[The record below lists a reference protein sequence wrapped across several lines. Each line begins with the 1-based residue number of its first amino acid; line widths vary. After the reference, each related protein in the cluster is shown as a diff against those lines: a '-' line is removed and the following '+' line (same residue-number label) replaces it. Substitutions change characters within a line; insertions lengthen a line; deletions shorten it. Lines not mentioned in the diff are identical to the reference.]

1 MNSEFYADV
10 IEAGGLAA
18 ALEQSAA
25 GLGIPLILVA
35 GRKEI
40 ADSVGIATT
49 AAGRLPLLVFPRTDA
64 RGFRLVGRS
73 REVDILTGE
82 ARDLA
87 DVVEAG
93 AAWAAGTAVPEMRD
107 GLPFL
112 QFDALAEAHERGPEA
127 AVAAQWGRLKE
138 KAAGTASFP
147 EFGRLVE
154 AAYAEPRLRQLFPFT
169 SHWTVAFSSCTARP
183 YHDEIAIAP
192 QYGGGPY
199 LVLRHP
205 NTGMLGE
212 AATVEEAVALALAH
226 LPESAG
232 PAVAGFTGRAV

>member
-10 IEAGGLAA
+10 IEAGGLTN
-18 ALEQSAA
+18 ALEQTAA
-25 GLGIPLILVA
+25 SLDISLILVP
-35 GRKEI
+35 GRKKV
-40 ADSVGIATT
+40 ADSVGIAST
-49 AAGRLPLLVFPRTDA
+49 APGRLPLLVFVRADT

-82 ARDLA
+82 TRELG

-93 AAWAAGTAVPEMRD
+93 AAWAAGTPVPVMRD
-107 GLPFL
+107 VQPFL
-112 QFDALAEAHERGPEA
+112 QIDVLAEAHELGPEA
-127 AVAAQWGRLKE
+127 AVAAQWERLKE
-138 KAAGTASFP
+138 KAADTPAFP

-169 SHWTVAFSSCTARP
+169 SHWTVAFSSCTDRP

-205 NTGMLGE
+205 NSGMLGE

-226 LPESAG
+226 LPESSG
-232 PAVAGFTGRAV
+232 PAVAGFNSNSV